1 MWDKQA
7 TVENIILTVLAL
19 VVIAICIWCIYA
31 FVRAIFLFIFSQ
43 WKEDKIKAAWNSIRY
58 MIIGIIFTIVLMFIF
73 PLIFKWMNVKWYEN
87 YSARG
92 IFNRSWELIKYVFQL
107 GDVIKQSQTDMQ
119 YRGQLYYD
127 TTPNSTTNSTSNPA
141 TSADY
146 TNYSL

>member
-7 TVENIILTVLAL
+7 TVENIILTVLAI

-58 MIIGIIFTIVLMFIF
+58 MIIGIIFTIILLFVF
-73 PLIFKWMNVKWYEN
+73 PLIFKRMNVKWYEN
-87 YSARG
+87 YSAKN
-92 IFNRSWELIKYVFQL
+92 IFNRAWTIIKWASNL
-107 GDVIKQSQTDMQ
+107 WDIIKESQKDMQ

-127 TTPNSTTNSTSNPA
+127 TETNDPITP
-141 TSADY
+141 DY
-146 TNYSL
+146 SDYSL

>member
-7 TVENIILTVLAL
+7 TVENIILTLLAL
-19 VVIAICIWCIYA
+19 VVIAICLWCIYA
-31 FVRAIFLFIFSQ
+31 FIRAIFMFIFSQ

-87 YSARG
+87 YSARN
-92 IFNRSWELIKYVFQL
+92 IFNRSWELIKYVFTL
-107 GDVIKQSQTDMQ
+107 GDVIQESQKDMQ

-127 TTPNSTTNSTSNPA
+127 TTTDPITPSDATTSS
-141 TSADY
+141 DY
-146 TNYSL
+146 TDYSL